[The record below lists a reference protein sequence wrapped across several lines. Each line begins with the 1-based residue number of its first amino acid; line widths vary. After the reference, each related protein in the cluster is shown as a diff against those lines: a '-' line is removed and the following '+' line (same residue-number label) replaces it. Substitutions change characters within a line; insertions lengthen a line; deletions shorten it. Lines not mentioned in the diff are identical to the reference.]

1 MNSPARG
8 ATTSL
13 TAYRAQFQTIEEER
27 AVVQEKLAIVKALP
41 WWVRLVRRARIKELQ
56 ARYDDLQQKS
66 DSLSRIM
73 QRMYK
78 EYNPNA
84 FQ

>member
-8 ATTSL
+8 ATSSL
-13 TAYRAQFQTIEEER
+13 TAYRAQFQTIEAER
-27 AVVQEKLAIVKALP
+27 ADVQEKLAIALAEP
-41 WWVRLVRRARIKELQ
+41 WYVRLVRRSQIKALQ

-73 QRMYK
+73 RRIYK
-78 EYNPNA
+78 EYNPDA